1 MTNSNKLSAID
12 LHNLLLAA
20 AETER
25 RMPPALRQAR
35 IAWWPDTLPEW
46 LSYPSEQAYASLGA
60 ATTEQVTA
68 YDLAVRVVCEQP
80 KREHRQLMWAVAHSA
95 AFRARGPAWRK
106 LARLRHCDR
115 RTVKKLYQE
124 ALYATVRYWN
134 HADKT
139 RKPA

>member
-1 MTNSNKLSAID
+1 MKNSRTLTAID

-46 LSYPSEQAYASLGA
+46 LSYPSEQTYTSLGA
-60 ATTEQVTA
+60 AMTEQVTA
-68 YDLAVRVVCEQP
+68 YDLAVRIVCEQP
-80 KREHRQLMWAVAHSA
+80 DIEHRQLMWAVAHSA
-95 AFRARGPAWRK
+95 AFRERGPAWRK
-106 LARLRHCDR
+106 LAKLKHCDR
-115 RTVKKLYQE
+115 RTVKRLYQQ
-124 ALYATVRYWN
+124 AINDTVRRWN
-134 HADKT
+134 HANKT